1 MERVL
6 SQEDRIR
13 RAEEIY
19 YGRNNPYG
27 RKMGAVNVNS
37 KKEHTLIKKIVI
49 QLLIC
54 VGIYCGIYWLQKSTD
69 SFSTK
74 YIGYIKK
81 WLGYDEDIGNLIND
95 VKNHIYTW
103 IQKGEVREE
112 NKEEISTSPEETIV
126 ESEEKEDTNA
136 NEVFAEE
143 DNNKSQM
150 EKDADY
156 IKANFSL
163 IKPVIGTITSRF
175 GPRNPTTPTVPKY
188 HTGIDIAVNEG
199 TVFVAS
205 MEGTVEQVSS
215 QGDYR

>member
-19 YGRNNPYG
+19 YRRNSPYV
-27 RKMGAVNVNS
+27 RSTTVNVNS
-37 KKEHTLIKKIVI
+37 HKEYKMLKIILI

-69 SFSTK
+69 SFSTDS
-74 YIGYIKK
+74 IGYIKN
-81 WLGYDEDIGNLIND
+81 WLGYDEDIEGLINK
-95 VKNHIYTW
+95 VKNYIDNWRTKEEA
-103 IQKGEVREE
+103 QEE
-112 NKEEISTSPEETIV
+112 NSEEISTSPEETIV
-126 ESEEKEDTNA
+126 ESEEKEEQNV
-136 NEVFAEE
+136 NEVLADEE
-143 DNNKSQM
+143 NNKSQM